1 MIGEWEV
8 IANGYE
14 TSFLDDDSVLEL
26 DCGDS
31 STTVDI
37 LKTIECW
44 VTQLVGW
51 TLRYINYL
59 SKAAKNK

>member
-1 MIGEWEV
+1 MKWPEESNVQTQKVDQCLFRAGVRGEWEM

-37 LKTIECW
+37 LKTIEC
-44 VTQLVGW
+44 
-51 TLRYINYL
+51 
-59 SKAAKNK
+59 

>member
-1 MIGEWEV
+1 MRGEWEV

-37 LKTIECW
+37 LKTIEC
-44 VTQLVGW
+44 
-51 TLRYINYL
+51 
-59 SKAAKNK
+59 